1 MRFRIT
7 MPVHVI
13 SGVHLDHLVE
23 SGITAMTVT
32 FEIEAPVIDDAVEQ
46 CANALGVLA
55 VHGTS
60 FNIEQIE
67 PAPARTQP

>member
-13 SGVHLDHLVE
+13 SGVHIDHLRE
-23 SGITAMTVT
+23 SGVTAMTVT
-32 FEIEAPVIDDAVEQ
+32 FDIEAPVIDDAVQQ
-46 CANALGVLA
+46 CGEIMGVLA
-55 VHGTS
+55 LQGTS

-67 PAPARTQP
+67 PASAGTQP